1 MGVDGAEATEAATEV
16 AAAGGPLSDFS
27 ALPFFRAT
35 AASLVEAY
43 IYGSA
48 PLSTNE

>member
-1 MGVDGAEATEAATEV
+1 MGVDGAEATEAAPEV

-27 ALPFFRAT
+27 TLPFFKAT
-35 AASLVEAY
+35 AACVAY

>member
-1 MGVDGAEATEAATEV
+1 MGVDGAEATEPATDV
-16 AAAGGPLSDFS
+16 AAADGPLSDFS
-27 ALPFFRAT
+27 ALLFFKAT
-35 AASLVEAY
+35 AAFVAY